1 LGQQRYKIKANIV
14 IPPKGF
20 WFFR

>member
-14 IPPKGF
+14 IPLKGF